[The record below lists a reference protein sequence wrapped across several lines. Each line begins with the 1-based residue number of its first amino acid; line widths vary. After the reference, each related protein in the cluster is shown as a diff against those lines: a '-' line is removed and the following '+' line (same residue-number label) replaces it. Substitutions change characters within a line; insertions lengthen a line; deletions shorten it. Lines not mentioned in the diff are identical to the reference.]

1 MKLKITRSDRD
12 GKKWKA
18 QFIADNGAV
27 KKTTHF
33 GASGYE
39 DYTQHKDKERRRL
52 YRARHMNVG
61 NIDDPKTASSLS
73 WYILWGDSTSIAT
86 NIRNFKKKFNLE

>member
-18 QFIADNGAV
+18 EFIADNGAV

-52 YRARHMNVG
+52 YRARHKNDNLTDKFSAG
-61 NIDDPKTASSLS
+61 ALS
-73 WYILWGDSTSIAT
+73 YYILWGDSTSIAT
-86 NIRNFKKKFNLE
+86 NIRNFKSKFNLQ